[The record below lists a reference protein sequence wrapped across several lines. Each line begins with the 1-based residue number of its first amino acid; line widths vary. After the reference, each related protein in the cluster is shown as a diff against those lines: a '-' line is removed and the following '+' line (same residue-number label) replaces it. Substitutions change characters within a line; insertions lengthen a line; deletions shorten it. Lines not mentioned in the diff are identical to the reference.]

1 MLEQLSQIWTR
12 IQGTLFSF
20 LRENLGPLS
29 EMQQKLVMVLELIRI
44 EKFVHLPI
52 GRCVGRAPKDR
63 QALARAFVAKAVFN
77 MPTTKDLIERLRGD
91 ANLRRICGFERR
103 SDIPNEST
111 FSRAFDE
118 FAKTELAAKAHEAVI
133 SQYRSEPLVGH
144 LSRDSTAIEAREKPA
159 RKERAEKEAAP
170 KRKRGRPKKGECVPP
185 KPPTVLEKQTT
196 MSLSE
201 MIADLPVACD
211 RGTKKN
217 SQGYCISWN
226 GYKLHIDTADG
237 EIPISCILT
246 SASVHDSQ
254 VAIPLTL
261 MSGERVTN
269 LYDLMDAAY
278 DAEAIKTFSAKM
290 GHVPIIDHN
299 PRRGEKIEMDPAKAD
314 RYKARTAS
322 ERVNARLKD
331 EFGGRMVR
339 VRGATKVMSH
349 LMFGILAMTAD
360 QLMRFVI

>member
-1 MLEQLSQIWTR
+1 MLEELSQIWTR
-12 IQGTLFSF
+12 IQGTLFPF

-44 EKFVHLPI
+44 EKFVHAPI
-52 GRCVGRAPKDR
+52 GRCVGRSPKDR
-63 QALARAFVAKAVFN
+63 RALARAFVTKAVYN
-77 MPTTKDLIERLRGD
+77 MPTTKDVIDRLRGD
-91 ANLRRICGFERR
+91 TNLRRICGFERR
-103 SDIPNEST
+103 SDIPDEST
-111 FSRAFDE
+111 FSRAFGE
-118 FAKTELAAKAHEAVI
+118 FAQTELAAKAHEALIVK
-133 SQYRSEPLVGH
+133 YHSEPLVGH
-144 LSRDSTAIEAREKPA
+144 ISRDSTAVEAREKPI
-159 RKERAEKEAAP
+159 RREPEKKKDAP
-170 KRKRGRPKKGECVPP
+170 KRRRGRPKKGEEVAP
-185 KPPTVLEKQTT
+185 KPPTVLEKQQT
-196 MSLSE
+196 MSLKE
-201 MIADLPVACD
+201 MLSRLPIACD
-211 RGTKKN
+211 RGTKRN
-217 SQGYCISWN
+217 SQGYSESWN

-237 EIPISCILT
+237 GIPISCILS

-261 MSGERVTN
+261 ITGERVTN

-278 DAEAIKTFSAKM
+278 DAEAIKTFSMKM

-331 EFGGRMVR
+331 EFGGRTVH

-349 LMFGILAMTAD
+349 LMFGILVLTAD
-360 QLMRFVI
+360 QLMRLVI